1 MFDNIA
7 LGMFKVLSVLFLI
20 LFALLPYNLV
30 AQEVNAN
37 LKNESIPLN
46 GIYTIS
52 IKVTGAELK
61 NYSGFPE
68 IQGFYKKG
76 ITSTNTVNEDDPEGF
91 EVIVLE
97 QSYTPL
103 REGRFTVPAFNFTV
117 NGKVKKISGASITV
131 TSAVNSNNTTLTE
144 FEAANNQP
152 DEELLE
158 LVTTNKNKPFLQ
170 IIPSKKQIYQGEAVI
185 VKLCFYLPDNYQ
197 NEVQFFKL
205 SEQIPKII
213 AAFRTTSCWETDF
226 QLNEVQSRK
235 ITLNK
240 KRYTEYKIY
249 QSAFYPFND
258 KPIDFRPVAMQFSVL
273 KEIGKA
279 GPFGVKTKEIIETYN
294 APAQRIFVKPLPKH
308 PLMAVVPVGEFT
320 FKEAI
325 ARNKVVTGQSIRY
338 EFEVSGNGY
347 QGSIQPPT
355 TIESTLLDVFPP
367 RISQSI
373 NKSESALRVKKKF
386 TFEMVPLKAD
396 TFKLDQFFNFV
407 YFSPAREAYDTLF
420 SEISLFTTGITIE
433 KKITKSSLTY
443 WYSDIIAQSSSE
455 ETLLFSENNNRYYFN
470 IALAVILAFGIA
482 IIVWRRKV

>member
-1 MFDNIA
+1 
-7 LGMFKVLSVLFLI
+7 MFKLRITVLLFILLVLS
-20 LFALLPYNLV
+20 NLGL
-30 AQEVNAN
+30 AQEITADLRNT
-37 LKNESIPLN
+37 SIPLN
-46 GIYTIS
+46 GVYTIS

-61 NYSGFPE
+61 NYAGFPE
-68 IQGFYKKG
+68 IQGFFKKG
-76 ITSTNTVNEDDPEGF
+76 ITTTNTVNEDDPEGF
-91 EVIVLE
+91 EIIVLE
-97 QSYTPL
+97 QSYSPL
-103 REGRFTVPAFNFTV
+103 REGRFTIPFFNFTV
-117 NGKVKKISGASITV
+117 NGKVKKINGVTITV
-131 TSAVNSNNTTLTE
+131 TAALSTNNTSLPE
-144 FEAANNQP
+144 FNSTNNQP

-170 IIPSKKQIYQGEAVI
+170 IIPSKKQIYQGEGVI

-197 NEVQFFKL
+197 NEVQFYKL

-258 KPIDFRPVAMQFSVL
+258 KPIDLRTVAMQFSEL
-273 KEIGKA
+273 KETGKA
-279 GPFGVKTKEIIETYN
+279 GPFGVKTKEIIETYI

-308 PLMAVVPVGEFT
+308 PLMAVVPVGEFSV
-320 FKEAI
+320 KEAI

-338 EFEVSGNGY
+338 EFEVAGNGY
-347 QGSIQPPT
+347 QGSIQPPPT
-355 TIESTLLDVFPP
+355 VESDLLDVFPP

-407 YFSPAREAYDTLF
+407 YFSPSRGVYDTLV
-420 SEISLFTTGITIE
+420 SEISLYTTGATIE
-433 KKITKSSLTY
+433 KKITKTSLND
-443 WYSDIIAQSSSE
+443 WYSESIAQASKE
-455 ETLLFSENNNRYYFN
+455 ETTLFSENDNRYYFN
-470 IALAVILAFGIA
+470 IALAVILAFGIT
-482 IIVWRRKV
+482 IIVWLKKV